1 MVVSSKFGNILIQ
14 TKYINR
20 NIIQRYQSTVTAT
33 SKLLEN
39 TAVETDEYA
48 RAKPFSQMPTPKG
61 WPILGNMLEFMKI
74 ENRINATAMYKRFV
88 RELGPIFKIRLPGHD
103 IVITSVADDGQTILS
118 NDGRYPRIP
127 SFELFE
133 RIRKGPLAHLYPT
146 AGLLSGGKDWQEAR
160 SLVQQDMM
168 RPKSALF
175 YINDMNELMD
185 DFVAKLEGMLDEDK
199 KVDDLNRPLQEFAL
213 DAIGVMFIGNKLDV
227 LQGSE
232 YGKQMI
238 TKVSRLFEL
247 MLDVIAIPPKL
258 APYAP
263 KFKEYV
269 QLSADMYVM
278 SREKINEAIKKHQKD
293 GSLEGTILAKM
304 IERCGPDSELPVV
317 MANDALL
324 AGIDTTGNTAGL
336 IMYHLATN
344 PDKQEKLYE
353 EIVKIIG
360 KDGKMTEEALA
371 QMRYLKA
378 CQQESMRMTPVAI
391 GTERAAGQDIVLSGY
406 QVPKGTLIFRL
417 GVLMSMDEKYFKN
430 PDQFLPERWIRGC
443 PQHEK
448 LNNAYANLPFG
459 HGPRACVGQ
468 RFARLELYMIMF
480 KLIQKYKISYDGPEL
495 GVSYN
500 GLGSTNGPLALKFEK
515 RI

>member
-1 MVVSSKFGNILIQ
+1 
-14 TKYINR
+14 
-20 NIIQRYQSTVTAT
+20 
-33 SKLLEN
+33 
-39 TAVETDEYA
+39 
-48 RAKPFSQMPTPKG
+48 
-61 WPILGNMLEFMKI
+61 MK
-74 ENRINATAMYKRFV
+74 T
-88 RELGPIFKIRLPGHD
+88 
-103 IVITSVADDGQTILS
+103 
-118 NDGRYPRIP
+118 
-127 SFELFE
+127 
-133 RIRKGPLAHLYPT
+133 
-146 AGLLSGGKDWQEAR
+146 
-160 SLVQQDMM
+160 
-168 RPKSALF
+168 
-175 YINDMNELMD
+175 
-185 DFVAKLEGMLDEDK
+185 K

-417 GVLMSMDEKYFKN
+417 GALMSMDEKYFKN